1 MRIILIGI
9 TVLLAIV
16 QSSCGDDESVPSLEN
31 YPWETCDPES
41 LGLDP
46 QALDSAF
53 VHAKELGFVD
63 CLLVVRYGCIAGER
77 YYNGWKATS
86 AHDVKSVSKS
96 FLSALAGIAIEEG
109 AIGGL
114 EDSVLVYFPEYI
126 YDGMEARKR
135 GITIRHLLTMRM
147 GIGDEESTFER
158 VILSSNWIREIIRL
172 PLVDDPGARFR
183 YNTLQTHLLSGVLTR
198 GASESLLAFANEFL
212 FAPMNISIAE
222 WTRDPQGYCFGGG
235 EMWFTPRNMAALGFL
250 YLNGGSLGGEQ
261 IVPAAW
267 IDSSLAPSWSE
278 DVPGTGPLKNY
289 NYGFLWWLGEIG
301 GHEIFMALGYAGQ
314 TVIVFPALDMIVVT
328 TARTDTPAGP
338 DQETAILEIVEN
350 DILTAVQ

>member
-1 MRIILIGI
+1 M
-9 TVLLAIV
+9 VLLTIV
-16 QSSCGDDESVPSLEN
+16 QSSCGDDESAPALEN

-46 QALDSAF
+46 QTLDSAF

-109 AIGGL
+109 AIGGPW
-114 EDSVLVYFPEYI
+114 DSVLAYFPEYI
-126 YDGMEARKR
+126 YDGMEARKH

-147 GIGDEESTFER
+147 GIGDEDDTFER

-183 YNTLQTHLLSGVLTR
+183 YNTVQTHLLSGVLTR
-198 GASESLLAFANEFL
+198 GAGESLLAFANEFL
-212 FAPMNISIAE
+212 FGPMNISIAE

-235 EMWFTPRNMAALGFL
+235 EMWFTPRNMAALGLL
-250 YLNGGSLGGEQ
+250 YLNEGSLGGDQ
-261 IVPAAW
+261 IVPAEW
-267 IDSSLAPSWSE
+267 IDSSLVPTWSE

-301 GHEIFMALGYAGQ
+301 GQEIFMALGYAGQ

-328 TARTDTPAGP
+328 TARTDTPAGV
-338 DQETAILEIVEN
+338 DQETAILGIVED
-350 DILTAVQ
+350 DILAAVQ